1 MCEYRRGG
9 HKKGVNIEWGRGG
22 GGVCEYRRGGG
33 SQEGSEYR
41 IGAGVTR
48 SGSRWVKKE

>member
-1 MCEYRRGG
+1 MKGSGYRMGLGG
-9 HKKGVNIEWGRGG
+9 EGKGVNI
-22 GGVCEYRRGGG
+22 GGG